1 MNAIHTL
8 SIRTAAAATRLAE
21 LEQKRSGGDTGRV
34 TTVAVRELQAAIEEL
49 RVAIEHLNEM
59 SDGVAAARGEAQGA
73 EARYDELRESMPTAS
88 LFTDDTGVVLGANT
102 AAGELFNISSRHLRG
117 KPLMLFVSDRDGFG
131 RLLKAAQPERGP
143 VATELTIR
151 PRDRKPRR
159 LQVQVQHLTAHQC
172 RCWFFLESPV
182 PAEARRTRSQR
193 NGPSASGRPAIPAGY
208 R

>member
-21 LEQKRSGGDTGRV
+21 LEQKRERSGGDTARV

-49 RVAIEHLNEM
+49 RVAIEHLHEM
-59 SDGVAAARGEAQGA
+59 SDGVAAAHGEAQGA

-88 LFTDDTGVVLGANT
+88 LFTDDTGVVLGANA
-102 AAGELFNISSRHLRG
+102 AAGDLFNISSRHLRG
-117 KPLMLFVSDRDGFG
+117 KPLMLFVSDRDALG
-131 RLLKAAQPERGP
+131 RVLKAAQPERGP

-172 RCWFFLESPV
+172 RCWFFLDSAPVEAESITQ
-182 PAEARRTRSQR
+182 PA
-193 NGPSASGRPAIPAGY
+193 
-208 R
+208 